1 MKNNSYTQ
9 GPITDGTIKIIEAA
23 STLATVWEGK
33 PMQELEEKI
42 RRDGVVRPGDVLK
55 VDGFLN
61 HQCDIALF
69 DRMGAEWA
77 RLFAGRPVDKI
88 LTIEAS
94 GIALACIASLH
105 FGCAPVV
112 FARKSQG
119 KNLDGDLYHSVVHS
133 YTHDVD
139 NNVIVERRMLSKGEN
154 VLIFDDFL
162 AKGAAIRGLLEI
174 CRQAEVNVQ
183 GVGIAIEKGFQS
195 GGRDLRAMGYD
206 VKSLAI
212 VKSMDGET
220 GKIEFE

>member
-1 MKNNSYTQ
+1 MVMPNVQKGYS
-9 GPITDGTIKIIEAA
+9 
-23 STLATVWEGK
+23 
-33 PMQELEEKI
+33 MQELIDKI
-42 RRDGVVRPGDVLK
+42 KRDGVVRPGDVLK

-61 HQCDIALF
+61 HECDIDLF

-77 RLFAGRPVDKI
+77 RLFEGRPVDKI

-105 FGCAPVV
+105 FGRVPVV

-119 KNLDGDLYHSVVHS
+119 KNLDGDLYHAVVHS

-183 GVGIAIEKGFQS
+183 GSGIAIEKGFQS
-195 GGRDLRAMGYD
+195 GGHDLRAMGYD

-212 VKSMDGET
+212 LKSMDGET
-220 GKIEFE
+220 GTIEFE